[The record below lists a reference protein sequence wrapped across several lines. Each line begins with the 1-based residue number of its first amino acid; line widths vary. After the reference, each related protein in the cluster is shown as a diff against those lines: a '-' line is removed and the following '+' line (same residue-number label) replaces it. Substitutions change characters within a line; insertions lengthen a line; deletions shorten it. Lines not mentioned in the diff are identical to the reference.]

1 MSLERE
7 FAVAFVVVVA
17 IVPAKAVALV
27 VHVADL
33 AVVDRVPVVV
43 VAVIILVV
51 LLVVA
56 PVLFHTRSPGPS
68 MAGGYVR
75 APWCSRPLLMM
86 WVRILAAVLVSF
98 CLHSNISAR
107 SSIGS
112 VCSSAHGMPPAHSGS
127 IRWPLHAVSLGL
139 FVRGSAS
146 LFDVAVATI
155 PSDSA

>member
-1 MSLERE
+1 MSLECE
-7 FAVAFVVVVA
+7 FTIAFVVIVA
-17 IVPAKAVALV
+17 IVSDRAYAPV
-27 VHVADL
+27 VLVADL

-56 PVLFHTRSPGPS
+56 SVLFHTRSPGPS
-68 MAGGYVR
+68 MAGAYVR

-86 WVRILAAVLVSF
+86 WVWILAAVLVSF

-107 SSIGS
+107 NSF
-112 VCSSAHGMPPAHSGS
+112 VAVYSSAHGMPLAHSSS

-139 FVRGSAS
+139 FVCGSAS
-146 LFDVAVATI
+146 IFDVAIATT
-155 PSDSA
+155 PSDFA